1 MCPDHG
7 FPSSSDEESA
17 FRYREKSKRS
27 KKNTQRRIREVSK
40 IIGTKNGSF
49 KGSSYP
55 SHFIF
60 QINVLKNPTYH
71 DSVFNLRRQFQSR
84 SMSDPPF
91 FDIYFKNRMTWL

>member
-27 KKNTQRRIREVSK
+27 KKNTQRRIGEVSK

-49 KGSSYP
+49 KL
-55 SHFIF
+55 
-60 QINVLKNPTYH
+60 N
-71 DSVFNLRRQFQSR
+71 
-84 SMSDPPF
+84 DPFLVPII
-91 FDIYFKNRMTWL
+91 DDLI